1 MQDIKYLEIKTLLT
15 QSLREKAGSYII
27 EALFN
32 RFPTPSDLV
41 DATEQE
47 LTSIK
52 GIGKM
57 KALQILSTI
66 RLAHTLTARE
76 TPVLKIKSPEDVFKL
91 VEPEFRHLKKE
102 HFICVYLD
110 TKNGV
115 IAKETVSIGSLNAS
129 IVHPRELF
137 RGAIKRSCASL
148 ICAHN
153 HPSGNPE
160 PSLEDIEVTKRIVD
174 AGKIIGI
181 EVLDHIVIG
190 NFNYVSMKEKG
201 FF

>member
-32 RFPTPSDLV
+32 RFPTPTDLV

-57 KALQILSTI
+57 KALQILSTL

-76 TPVLKIKSPEDVFKL
+76 TPILKIKSPEDVFKL

-102 HFICVYLD
+102 HFICIFLD
-110 TKNGV
+110 TKNG
-115 IAKETVSIGSLNAS
+115 IIGKETVSIGCLNAS

-137 RGAIKRSCASL
+137 RGAIKRSCASI

-153 HPSGNPE
+153 HPSGNAE
-160 PSLEDIEVTKRIVD
+160 PSPEDIDITKRIAE
-174 AGKIIGI
+174 AGAIIGI
-181 EVLDHIVIG
+181 DVLDHIVIG
-190 NFNYVSMKEKG
+190 NFNFVSMKERG
-201 FF
+201 LF

>member
-1 MQDIKYLEIKTLLT
+1 VNQLQDIKYLEIKTLLT
-15 QSLREKAGSYII
+15 QSLREKTGSYII
-27 EALFN
+27 DALFN

-66 RLAHTLTARE
+66 KLAHKLTASE
-76 TPVLKIKSPEDVFKL
+76 SPIHKIKSPKDVYKIF
-91 VEPEFRHLKKE
+91 EPEFRHLKKE
-102 HFICVYLD
+102 HFKCLFLD

-115 IAKETVSIGSLNAS
+115 IAQETVSIGSLNAS

-137 RGAIKRSCASL
+137 RGAIKRSCASI

-153 HPSGNPE
+153 HPSGDPE
-160 PSLEDIEVTKRIVD
+160 PSPEDIVITKRIAEAV
-174 AGKIIGI
+174 
-181 EVLDHIVIG
+181 
-190 NFNYVSMKEKG
+190 
-201 FF
+201 